1 MFLFFLG
8 RWGHS
13 LGCSYFFMF
22 TSYSTFRNKVKPTLF
37 CIEYI
42 FTVKYDILLV
52 YVRKDWK
59 IVILASQLYFFVK
72 MFLFFLG
79 RWAHRLGCSYFYI
92 FFEFWTSIPYMF
104 LFWNV
109 LIKKCVSFV
118 KTNQKSDWKYVEYQ
132 NIAQCLAGG
141 LSYSKIT
148 FPLRYFALI

>member
-8 RWGHS
+8 RWGHR
-13 LGCSYFFMF
+13 LGYSYFFMF
-22 TSYSTFRNKVKPTLF
+22 TSCSTFRNKVKPTLF

-42 FTVKYDILLV
+42 FTVKYLILLV
-52 YVRKDWK
+52 YVRKRLK
-59 IVILASQLYFFVK
+59 NSYFSFPTV
-72 MFLFFLG
+72 LFCKNVLIFLG

-118 KTNQKSDWKYVEYQ
+118 KTIWQIKNPIEKML
-132 NIAQCLAGG
+132 NI
-141 LSYSKIT
+141 KIS
-148 FPLRYFALI
+148 PNV